1 MSARFEI
8 STAVDGS
15 YFFRLRAEN
24 GHIVL
29 SSEMYRAKGSAEKAV
44 DSVRAN
50 CTIEE
55 RYERRADTGG
65 RPYFV
70 LKAANGQVIGQSQ
83 MYRSPADMAN
93 GIASTKA
100 NGPNAK
106 LVDLAAA

>member
-1 MSARFEI
+1 MPARFEI

-24 GHIVL
+24 GQIVL
-29 SSEMYRAKGSAEKAV
+29 SSEMYKVKGSAERAV

-50 CTIEE
+50 CAIEE
-55 RYERRADTGG
+55 RYERRADAGG
-65 RPYFV
+65 RRYFV

-83 MYRSPADMAN
+83 IYKSPSDMAN

-100 NGPNAK
+100 NGPSAM